1 MSKQTQYRLSLFGG
15 FQLRDSEN
23 KLIDP
28 GPRKAKALLAWLA
41 VHPDAEHPREKLAAI
56 FWPDKEEESARHS
69 LRQVLGSLRKALT
82 PGAAEASPLQS
93 GKGWVRLDSALIK
106 IDVLE
111 FESAIN
117 DGGIKASAK
126 AGKLYKGE
134 FLAGCNPRAD
144 LFDDWVMDYRHHYR
158 ERATAAMCRSL
169 SMLIDRG
176 LFKQAVPLAMQLI
189 NIDPLR
195 ESAYRGLM
203 MAHQGLG
210 NHALALRWY
219 RRCESVLLRE
229 VDVLPC
235 LETRA
240 LHAQLLSAWDK
251 AQADTSFKNSAK
263 SVKKHVQ
270 ELTSV
275 GNQRV
280 LYQAGAAM
288 EAIVDRIGGQSILIR
303 GGIEEERAVCLQ
315 AISALAKPQ
324 GFKIYHGQITAA
336 LEDTRNAARSELSTH
351 ISACLT
357 VGSSMASDH
366 SPATVLSDS
375 MLPDSALPDSTC
387 RNLRTDDNLEAC
399 INSIKVA
406 SKTAPL
412 LLILDNIHV
421 AGSQILQL
429 LARLIFTAGQ
439 SSILLVMTTHFG
451 DHALDPVWRGAMLNA
466 PLTTIDL
473 STTA

>member
-1 MSKQTQYRLSLFGG
+1 MSKQVQYRLSLFGG
-15 FQLRDSEN
+15 FVLTDSEN
-23 KLIDP
+23 KSIDP

-41 VHPDAEHPREKLAAI
+41 VHPNTEHPREKLAAL
-56 FWPDKEEESARHS
+56 FWPDKEEEQARHS
-69 LRQVLGSLRKALT
+69 LRQALSSLRKALT
-82 PGAAEASPLQS
+82 HKDAIGPLQS
-93 GKGWVRLDSALIK
+93 SKGWVRLDSALIK
-106 IDVLE
+106 VDVLK

-117 DGGIKASAK
+117 AGGNKASEK

-158 ERATAAMCRSL
+158 ERATAAMCRRL
-169 SMLIDRG
+169 SVLIDRG
-176 LFKQAVPLAMQLI
+176 SFKQAVPLAMQLI

-219 RRCESVLLRE
+219 RRCESVLLSE
-229 VDVLPC
+229 LDVLPC

-240 LHAQLLSAWDK
+240 LHAQLLSAWDTSP
-251 AQADTSFKNSAK
+251 ADTPFQASAK
-263 SVKKHVQ
+263 SVTKHAQ
-270 ELTSV
+270 GLMSR

-303 GGIEEERAVCLQ
+303 GGAEAQRARILQ

-324 GFKIYHGQITAA
+324 GFKVCHGEITAA
-336 LEDTRNAARSELSTH
+336 LEDTRNAARSELSAH
-351 ISACLT
+351 ISGCLT
-357 VGSSMASDH
+357 ATLKSSGNT
-366 SPATVLSDS
+366 PATTLSA
-375 MLPDSALPDSTC
+375 SACT
-387 RNLRTDDNLEAC
+387 NLRTDEDLDAC
-399 INSIKVA
+399 INSIKAA

-412 LLILDNIHV
+412 LLMLDNIHF

-429 LARLIFTAGQ
+429 LARLISTAGE
-439 SSILLVMTTHFG
+439 SSILLVMTTCFG
-451 DHALDPVWRGAMLNA
+451 DQALDPVWRGAMLNA

-473 STTA
+473 STA